1 MLENQSIGFELS
13 LQEALC
19 SDNSKPRF
27 QVKVNSEGLKF
38 LQLQEALGTLVLFW
52 ALFDQGHDPFSPS
65 GPMMASSCV
74 QGRSEMVYGY
84 IKRHTAKIR
93 YNLLPPPFTSWNRH
107 PKQLR
112 QRLIPLRRIQ
122 SSGAFRRSASTAGI
136 ATSAKRAA
144 APAYASTA
152 SSATSAR
159 CAAAPAYALTASSAE
174 GAESAKTS
182 RAPLKAAHDTATV
195 SPLSTRY

>member
-84 IKRHTAKIR
+84 IKRHTAKIH
-93 YNLLPPPFTSWNRH
+93 YNLLPLPFASWN
-107 PKQLR
+107 KQPQQRR

-122 SSGAFRRSASTAGI
+122 SSGESGRSASTASG
-136 ATSAKRAA
+136 ATNAGNAA
-144 APAYASTA
+144 A
-152 SSATSAR
+152 
-159 CAAAPAYALTASSAE
+159 
-174 GAESAKTS
+174 
-182 RAPLKAAHDTATV
+182 
-195 SPLSTRY
+195 